1 MKFARVLPAVCL
13 AVIVGACRG
22 REVVLDQQA
31 STATAQ
37 PAPSVPQRFRSI
49 GRVATAEEV
58 RAWNIDVNASGDGLP
73 AGNGTYAAG
82 ATVFARQC
90 AVCHGTR
97 GEGLGTFPKLVGGP
111 RNAFDFANDPAIPR
125 TIGNYWP
132 YATTLYDYI
141 HRAMPLTAPGS
152 LNTDDVYSVVAFL
165 LAENGI
171 IGRATVVDA
180 HMLPRIQMPA
190 RAHFITD
197 DRKGGPVFR

>member
-1 MKFARVLPAVCL
+1 MKHARVLAALCL
-13 AVIVGACRG
+13 VVTIGACRG
-22 REVVLDQQA
+22 REAVLKQQA

-37 PAPSVPQRFRSI
+37 PAPSVPQHFQI

-58 RAWNIDVNASGDGLP
+58 RAWNIDVNSSGDGLP
-73 AGNGTYAAG
+73 AGHGTYAAG

-90 AVCHGTR
+90 AVCHGTQ
-97 GEGLGTFPKLVGGP
+97 GEGLGTFPRLIGGP
-111 RNAFDFANDPAIPR
+111 KNAFNFASDPTIPK

-132 YATTLYDYI
+132 YATTVYDYI
-141 HRAMPLTAPGS
+141 HRAMPLSAPGS
-152 LNTDDVYSVVAFL
+152 LTTDQVYSVVAFL

-171 IGRATVVDA
+171 IDKATVVDA

-190 RAHFITD
+190 RPHFVTD